1 MFGYRIPQPDEAL
14 LISGRR
20 SRDGGESPF
29 RIVTGHGVFVV
40 PVLRRASTLT
50 LAMQEAEVDEDCY
63 TTQGLAVH
71 VRAVIAF
78 KVGDDTESITKAA
91 RRFRRDQRQMPA
103 LVGRIFSG
111 HLRSIVGSMTV
122 ESIIRDQQALAEN
135 IVGASKPELAR
146 IGLVVDSLQISQ
158 IDDKDIG
165 YIAALA
171 KPHQAEVDKA
181 ASVAAARAAQ
191 QAAAAEQESAR
202 NQAEYARQTAIVRAQ
217 YQAEVDAEQRKA
229 AAAGPLADARAQ
241 QAVIEAQQ
249 EVARRNAELRRE
261 QLTAEVVRP
270 AEAEAARVRIAAEAE
285 ADAIRRRAEAA
296 ASSDRIA
303 LEQRMIELLPEMV
316 RAAGTGL
323 GGANVTVLNGATGL
337 NEVVAQLA
345 GQGSAVL
352 RSVLEN
358 LDVTARPAEEPRS
371 EADGRRRAQLEP

>member
-20 SRDGGESPF
+20 ARDGGETPF

-78 KVGDDTESITKAA
+78 KVGDDPESITKSA

-135 IVGASKPELAR
+135 IMGASKPELAR
-146 IGLVVDSLQISQ
+146 IGLIVDSLQISQ
-158 IDDKDIG
+158 IDDKDAG

-171 KPHQAEVDKA
+171 KPHQAEVNKA
-181 ASVAAARAAQ
+181 AAVAAARASQ

-229 AAAGPLADARAQ
+229 AAAGPLADATAQ

-249 EVARRNAELRRE
+249 EVARRNGELRRE
-261 QLTAEVVRP
+261 QLMAEVVRP
-270 AEAEAARVRIAAEAE
+270 AEAEAARVRIAAEAD

-303 LEQRMIELLPEMV
+303 LEQRLIELLPEMV
-316 RAAGTGL
+316 RAAGAGL

-352 RSVLEN
+352 RSVLEGFEFS
-358 LDVTARPAEEPRS
+358 DRAKDGPREEAEPRT
-371 EADGRRRAQLEP
+371 RAQLEP

>member
-20 SRDGGESPF
+20 SRDGGETPF

-78 KVGDDTESITKAA
+78 KVGDDTDSITKAA

-181 ASVAAARAAQ
+181 AAVAAARAAQ

-202 NQAEYARQTAIVRAQ
+202 NQSEYARQTAIVRAQ

-303 LEQRMIELLPEMV
+303 LEQRLIELLPEMV
-316 RAAGTGL
+316 RAAGAGL

-352 RSVLEN
+352 RAVLEN
-358 LDVTARPAEEPRS
+358 LGSDERSGPEPAREEDARP
-371 EADGRRRAQLEP
+371 RAQLEP